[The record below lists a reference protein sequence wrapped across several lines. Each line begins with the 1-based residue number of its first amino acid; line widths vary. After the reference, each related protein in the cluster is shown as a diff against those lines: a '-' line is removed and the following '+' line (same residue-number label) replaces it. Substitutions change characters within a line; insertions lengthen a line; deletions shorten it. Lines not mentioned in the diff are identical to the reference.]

1 MSFEYFIKN
10 NFDILNIL
18 FHINENNLTIINNN
32 TRIIKK
38 DIYISNIFNSL
49 PILKTL
55 LEDILNEFIL
65 IETKIKES
73 YNQNNNEFIYKIK
86 FYNPKISH
94 IKAFIKLKEI
104 NNKINISIDIINN
117 NNCIISNKLTE
128 DIIGNIIINYYKA
141 NFIEKDLKTFLENTN
156 HHSFELNII

>member
-10 NFDILNIL
+10 NFNILNIL
-18 FHINENNLTIINNN
+18 FHINENNITIVNNN

-55 LEDILNEFIL
+55 LEDILKEFIL

-73 YNQNNNEFIYKIK
+73 YNENNNEFIYKIK

-104 NNKINISIDIINN
+104 NNIINISIDINNN
-117 NNCIISNKLTE
+117 NNCIISNKITE

>member
-10 NFDILNIL
+10 NFNILNIL
-18 FHINENNLTIINNN
+18 FHVNENNLTIINDN

-38 DIYISNIFNSL
+38 DIYVSNIFDSL
-49 PILKTL
+49 PILQSL
-55 LEDILNEFIL
+55 LDDILKEFIL

-73 YNQNNNEFIYKIK
+73 FNQNNNEFIYKIK

-104 NNKINISIDIINN
+104 NNKINISLDITNSNN
-117 NNCIISNKLTE
+117 NLISNKITE

-141 NFIEKDLKTFLENTN
+141 NFIEKDLKNFLQNTN

>member
-10 NFDILNIL
+10 NFNILNIL
-18 FHINENNLTIINNN
+18 FHINENNITIVNNN

-55 LEDILNEFIL
+55 LEDILKEFIL

-73 YNQNNNEFIYKIK
+73 YNTIIFVYFHTYSFREVRGCMVQCMSQPKCCLFAFSCVNQRNVNEHYF
-86 FYNPKISH
+86 
-94 IKAFIKLKEI
+94 EI
-104 NNKINISIDIINN
+104 DK
-117 NNCIISNKLTE
+117 
-128 DIIGNIIINYYKA
+128 
-141 NFIEKDLKTFLENTN
+141 
-156 HHSFELNII
+156 